1 MKACFVSSNSGNVT
15 VEVETY
21 DGTAIGELRG
31 LCMHNIMYT
40 FQATVDREIFVLKI
54 FHAFVYTFSYFSSK
68 YDNISQSTVFLVFII
83 GNFDYALV
91 NATLSFKH
99 EQPVCV
105 DIEIASDGL
114 TEADETFTIVL
125 TNGCAILSSVD
136 FIIYNNSEYS

>member
-1 MKACFVSSNSGNVT
+1 M
-15 VEVETY
+15 
-21 DGTAIGELRG
+21 
-31 LCMHNIMYT
+31 
-40 FQATVDREIFVLKI
+40 LKI